1 MKKRNIYSVKV
12 KNGKLL
18 DLLFAI
24 ANKKGLHICENY
36 QYERFGW
43 WEYFQYRVDEQQII
57 GSCQDT
63 GEVVSIDE
71 MIDLLEDSMRSNFK
85 LNSEYTAIIDRGTK
99 KVIVGCQQFDFDV
112 IKELAEK
119 LK

>member
-24 ANKKGLHICENY
+24 ANKRGLYICENY
-36 QYERFGW
+36 QYERHGS
-43 WEYFQYRVDEQQII
+43 WEYFQYRVDEKQII

-63 GEVVSIDE
+63 GEVISIDE
-71 MIDLLEDSMRSNFK
+71 MIDLLEESKQINFK
-85 LNSEYTAIIDRGTK
+85 LNCAYTAIIDKQTK
-99 KVIVGCQQFDFDV
+99 KVIVGCQEFDFNV